1 MHTYICIY
9 ILEKIFLFESQL
21 TGLAAQQNCFCS
33 VYLAKFIV
41 VRHPLWSPARPVSS
55 SKGSLHA
62 PQLTA
67 GFVLGAIDDCWYTS
81 FVVSTDKRQATAVQ
95 LPLCA
100 CRQLLRICPKFWS
113 DNNGVMWARGLLARR
128 PAAPMCW
135 LNWARTSFKVRCV
148 GKFAYNKS
156 ETAAP
161 ATEKVSGLIAAFV
174 F

>member
-1 MHTYICIY
+1 MRRREAYLKYTLLHFCAHMHTYIHVY

-41 VRHPLWSPARPVSS
+41 VRHPLWSPACPVSS
-55 SKGSLHA
+55 SKGPLHA

-100 CRQLLRICPKFWS
+100 CRQQ
-113 DNNGVMWARGLLARR
+113 
-128 PAAPMCW
+128 AAPTD
-135 LNWARTSFKVRCV
+135 LPEILVRQQWSYV
-148 GKFAYNKS
+148 S
-156 ETAAP
+156 ERL
-161 ATEKVSGLIAAFV
+161 VSPTPSRPDLLDQLGTNLV
-174 F
+174 